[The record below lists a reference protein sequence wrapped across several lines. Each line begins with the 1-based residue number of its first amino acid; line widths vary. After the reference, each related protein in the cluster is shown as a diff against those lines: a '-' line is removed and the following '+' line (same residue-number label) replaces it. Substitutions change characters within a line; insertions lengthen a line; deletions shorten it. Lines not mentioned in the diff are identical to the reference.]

1 MPAPKLVKTKIRLYD
16 VDTNGFKFLAFPA
29 GMELPAA
36 EYRRLVRQNGLAPA
50 ERPEPVEDEAPE
62 PPAPPPAFADLS
74 RAQLM
79 VEAKMRGLKV
89 STRMT
94 KAELVE
100 LCEKAA
106 S

>member
-1 MPAPKLVKTKIRLYD
+1 MPAPKLVKTRIRLYD
-16 VDTNGFKFLAFPA
+16 VDTTTGFKFLAFPA
-29 GMELPAA
+29 GMELPEA
-36 EYRRLVRQNGLAPA
+36 EYKRLARLNGAA
-50 ERPEPVEDEAPE
+50 HAVRPEPVGEEKPAATAAPE
-62 PPAPPPAFADLS
+62 LAALS

-89 STRMT
+89 ETRMT